1 MTVASK
7 VSARKRIVSLTAI
20 AFAVALIVPV
30 MTWAHAV
37 VYPRNSTAGARERYT
52 IRVPNERGVATT
64 RVQITFPASLR
75 VSGFM
80 DTPGWKLEILRDTA
94 KRITGAVWTGN
105 LPVEHF
111 AEFTFNATNP
121 KDATEL
127 VWPVL
132 QTYADGELAS
142 WTGPRG
148 TDRPASATVLA
159 PPPDTTAV
167 AEANTGRGGASP
179 MISYVALGVSL
190 LSLGLAL
197 RKKPA

>member
-1 MTVASK
+1 MTVGSQSA
-7 VSARKRIVSLTAI
+7 ARKRLMSLTAI
-20 AFAVALIVPV
+20 TLVVALVAPV
-30 MTWAHAV
+30 IGWAHAV
-37 VYPRNSTAGARERYT
+37 VYPRNSTAGARERYV

-64 RVQITFPASLR
+64 RVQITFPAALR
-75 VSGFM
+75 VSSFL
-80 DTPGWKLEILRDTA
+80 DVPGWKLEILRDTA

-121 KDATEL
+121 TDTTTL

-132 QTYADGELAS
+132 QTYADGELAT

-148 TDRPASATVLA
+148 TDRPASVTVLA
-159 PPPDTTAV
+159 MPDSTAG
-167 AEANTGRGGASP
+167 AANGGGASP
-179 MISYVALGVSL
+179 VLVYVALALSA

-197 RKKPA
+197 RK